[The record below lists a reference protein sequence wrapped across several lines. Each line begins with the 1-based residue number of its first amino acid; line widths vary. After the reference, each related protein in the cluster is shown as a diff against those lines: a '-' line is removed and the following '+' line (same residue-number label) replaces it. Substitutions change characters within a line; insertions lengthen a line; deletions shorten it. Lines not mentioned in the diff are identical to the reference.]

1 MKTIDKMYYLEKKY
15 NAPMD
20 IIMKVIRYCEINNI
34 DIKTIKLE
42 ELINNIKL

>member
-1 MKTIDKMYYLEKKY
+1 MKTIDKMYYLENKF

-20 IIMKVIRYCEINNI
+20 IIMKAIRYSELNNI

>member
-1 MKTIDKMYYLEKKY
+1 MDTLSKMNYLEKQY

-20 IIMKVIRYCEINNI
+20 IIMQAIRYCELNNI

-42 ELINNIKL
+42 ELINKI